1 MANSDVFTRG
11 ETAVPSLA
19 VETNA
24 GVATT
29 PDTSYVV
36 TIEDPD
42 GTEVADGET
51 MTVADTGELS
61 YDYTIAADAVL
72 GIYKVEY
79 VLVHGVRKT
88 IKQDTFVV
96 QALTT

>member
-11 ETAVPSLA
+11 ETVVCSLQ

-24 GVATT
+24 GTATT

-42 GTEVADGET
+42 GTEVVDAAT
-51 MTVADTGELS
+51 MTVDGTGELS
-61 YDYTIAADAVL
+61 KDYTLAADDVL

-79 VLVHGVRKT
+79 VLVHGVRKI